1 MPNGLYCGRKKV
13 CKLKQFIPI
22 KLSVSGQAGTFN
34 DYFRNKIHGYF
45 VNVHNTND
53 IDKFTMGIQHH
64 LICWLYNIAQIAEV
78 RL

>member
-34 DYFRNKIHGYF
+34 DYFRNRVHGYF
-45 VNVHNTND
+45 VD
-53 IDKFTMGIQHH
+53 LILMIIIDKFTMGIQHN
-64 LICWLYNIAQIAEV
+64 LICWLYNIAQSAEV
-78 RL
+78 RS

>member
-34 DYFRNKIHGYF
+34 DYFRNWVHGYF
-45 VNVHNTND
+45 VNVT
-53 IDKFTMGIQHH
+53 
-64 LICWLYNIAQIAEV
+64 LIKVVLVLLGYYSNPGALERLYAKVHQ
-78 RL
+78 